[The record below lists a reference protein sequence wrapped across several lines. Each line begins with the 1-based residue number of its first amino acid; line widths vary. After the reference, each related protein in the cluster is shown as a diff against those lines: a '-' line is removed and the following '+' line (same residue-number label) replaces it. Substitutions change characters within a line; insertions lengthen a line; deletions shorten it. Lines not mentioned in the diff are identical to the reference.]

1 MIKKN
6 LPLHEMIKERNE
18 KWLGQSEPKLC
29 QLILK
34 EKFK

>member
-18 KWLGQSEPKLC
+18 KWLGQSEPK
-29 QLILK
+29 
-34 EKFK
+34 